1 MAIAKDQIVA
11 AAIDLLNE
19 VGIDQ
24 LTTRKL
30 ATRLGVAQPALYWHF
45 KSKDVLLDAVNA
57 EILARY
63 HVVRRP
69 RAKDDW
75 QTFTLAY
82 ARSAR
87 TALLSVRDGA
97 RINAGTRPTAD
108 QFADAEAA
116 LELYVAEG
124 FSSEEAFNISL
135 SIARYVVGFVLEEQG
150 ERARDAADEPAPD
163 TDPLDEVAPFPLLS
177 AALEPLTREGTIN
190 TERAFEAGLGY
201 MVAGIRASLAGR
213 KAHK

>member
-116 LELYVAEG
+116 LELYVAAG
-124 FSSEEAFNISL
+124 FSPEEAFNISL
-135 SIARYVVGFVLEEQG
+135 SIARYLVGFVLEEQG
-150 ERARDAADEPAPD
+150 ERASDAADEPAHD
-163 TDPLDEVAPFPLLS
+163 TDPLDELAPFPLLS

>member
-45 KSKDVLLDAVNA
+45 ENKNVLLDAVNA

-63 HVVRRP
+63 HLVRRP
-69 RAKDDW
+69 RPTDDW
-75 QTFTLAY
+75 KKFTLAY

-97 RINAGTRPTAD
+97 RINSGTRPTTD

-116 LELYVAEG
+116 LTLYVAEG
-124 FSSEEAFNISL
+124 FSPEEAFNISL

-150 ERARDAADEPAPD
+150 ERAREATEVPAADSN
-163 TDPLDEVAPFPLLS
+163 PLDEVAPFPLLS
-177 AALEPLTREGTIN
+177 AALEPLTLEGTIN

-201 MVAGIRASLAGR
+201 IVAGIRASIEGR
-213 KAHK
+213 KSRN